1 MESAITENSG
11 IFVIRLAF
19 LKLEAPARHVL
30 VKSLVC
36 FHFS

>member
-1 MESAITENSG
+1 MESTFTENGG
-11 IFVIRLAF
+11 IFAIRLAF

-36 FHFS
+36 FHSS